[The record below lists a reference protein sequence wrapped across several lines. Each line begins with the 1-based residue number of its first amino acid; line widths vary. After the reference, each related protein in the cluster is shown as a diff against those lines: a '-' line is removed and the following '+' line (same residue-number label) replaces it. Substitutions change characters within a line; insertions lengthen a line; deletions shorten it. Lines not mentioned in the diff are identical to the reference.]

1 MLGFNVPPTSKVIRR
16 RDISFKSRPK
26 DWRSPGSNLRQ
37 GKYHYITEAASQM
50 LNPITCTLRMTEIRE
65 SKWFVHV
72 EQKYSNRLYTNTHS
86 LPLSPRF
93 QDAQYVRT
101 STMLYRENPS
111 GAGLN
116 SSVGV
121 EVNSSEY
128 LAIKQL

>member
-1 MLGFNVPPTSKVIRR
+1 
-16 RDISFKSRPK
+16 
-26 DWRSPGSNLRQ
+26 
-37 GKYHYITEAASQM
+37 
-50 LNPITCTLRMTEIRE
+50 MTEIRE
-65 SKWFVHV
+65 SKWIVHV
-72 EQKYSNRLYTNTHS
+72 KQKCTKRLYTDTHL

-116 SSVGV
+116 SSVNV

-128 LAIKQL
+128 LVGMSSGVRISERSNHVPKSGPNFSIRRFE